1 MASPLGSTPG
11 IIVGVGVGAAAS
23 AALAPA
29 IEPARQAAWESNRNA
44 ILDAATIARLQAQ
57 GGIDLGSARL
67 LNHRHGLQD
76 SYTDALVYLAQTV
89 PTVAEALDLRRR
101 GRISDAQL
109 QHALAKAQI
118 EPQYWPALMEL
129 TDDRLSPQ
137 VVALAIVRGIMKDP
151 GFLPVG
157 PPSTEG
163 KVKAF
168 PVSGLDPLAEA
179 AANGYDRD
187 RLFVETAIMGRPM
200 GPEGAAAAYF
210 RGILELADYQRSI
223 AEGDVRNEW
232 AEAILETARQ
242 IPSVADYVNAEIRGW
257 ITTAERNAGIARH
270 GMSPADGDLLYLRTG
285 RPATGHQVL
294 IGERRGGSHSGG
306 TAGIP
311 DAFVTAVKQSDIRP
325 EWTNLLWHGAETYP
339 SGFMIRGAV
348 QGGDIT
354 PAQAHELLY
363 EMGWP
368 VKWIDVFVAS
378 WAPKAGGQAG
388 KAETAANLRAEY
400 EGYLLTEQEL
410 RTALQG
416 LGYAPA
422 EVDREVHL
430 GDAARV
436 KAYRDKALEAT
447 HKSYIAAQITSAE
460 VSSTLGQLHID
471 AAAIPELVAIW
482 DIEKAV
488 TRKTLTAAQ
497 IKAAY
502 RRGTITQAEAISDL
516 EEHGYS
522 ATDALVYLTS

>member
-1 MASPLGSTPG
+1 M
-11 IIVGVGVGAAAS
+11 GVGVGAAAS

-29 IEPARQAAWESNRNA
+29 IEPARQAAWASNRNA

-57 GGIDLGSARL
+57 GGITLDAART

-76 SYTDALVYLAQTV
+76 SYTDALVYLAQTA
-89 PTVAEALDLRRR
+89 PTIAEAITLYRRSK
-101 GRISDAQL
+101 ITVEQL

-118 EPQYWPALMEL
+118 DPQYWPALL
-129 TDDRLSPQ
+129 HTTDERLSAQ

-157 PPSTEG
+157 PPSAEG

-168 PVSGLDPLAEA
+168 PVSPLDPLEEA
-179 AANGYDRD
+179 AASGWDRE

-200 GPEGAAAAYF
+200 GPEGAAAAFF
-210 RGILELADYQRSI
+210 RGILELADYQRAV

-232 AEAILETARQ
+232 AEAILEAARQ
-242 IPSVADYVNAEIRGW
+242 IPSVADYVNARIRGW
-257 ITTAERNAGIARH
+257 ITEEQMHAGAARH
-270 GMSPADGDLLYLRTG
+270 GMSPADTDLLYLRTG
-285 RPATGHQVL
+285 RPATVRQVL
-294 IGERRGGSHSGG
+294 VAERRGGARNGPLD
-306 TAGIP
+306 GIP
-311 DAFVTAVKQSDIRP
+311 PDQIAAVAQSDIRP
-325 EWTNLLWHGAETYP
+325 EWTQVEHLAALTYP
-339 SGFMIRGAV
+339 SGFMISGTV
-348 QGGDIT
+348 QAGDLT
-354 PAQAHELLY
+354 AAEAHDLLY

-368 VKWIDVFVAS
+368 EKWIDVFVAS

-388 KAETAANLRAEY
+388 KAETASNLRAEY

-410 RTALQG
+410 RTALQA

-447 HKSYIAAQITSAE
+447 HKSYIAAQLTSAD
-460 VSSTLGQLHID
+460 VATYLGQLHID

-516 EEHGYS
+516 EEHGYN